1 MDKRFTF
8 RMTSQI
14 SSQYRWHLLPD
25 VKYLVVIFILTTN
38 LIIHPVRSSN
48 IICSKSE
55 YVRSGIE
62 FKQCQDETLQS
73 FQPESAAAR
82 GKTTNINKFIYFI
95 SKLYS
100 HNIILNFWH
109 SFNSNLFQ
117 KHLIL
122 ALHWNILC
130 IVVQKQSD
138 IALITE
144 DGNEEDRYLVIIL
157 KMSDIIKIMVVP

>member
-14 SSQYRWHLLPD
+14 SSQCKWRFLSD
-25 VKYLVVIFILTTN
+25 VKYFLVIFLLTIN
-38 LIIHPVRSSN
+38 PIIHPVTSSN

-82 GKTTNINKFIYFI
+82 GKNTSANNLIYFI
-95 SKLYS
+95 SE
-100 HNIILNFWH
+100 
-109 SFNSNLFQ
+109 Q
-117 KHLIL
+117 
-122 ALHWNILC
+122 
-130 IVVQKQSD
+130 
-138 IALITE
+138 T
-144 DGNEEDRYLVIIL
+144 
-157 KMSDIIKIMVVP
+157 